1 MVQMRKAQVRLNDNN
16 TRQLQAIMRALNR
29 NPTLKTTLPTLVNCV
44 IDYGLPVFLK
54 SDVYRDATK

>member
-1 MVQMRKAQVRLNDNN
+1 
-16 TRQLQAIMRALNR
+16 MRALNR